1 MYAAEPQT
9 DYLDAALVTILQVH
23 QEQPLPGDI
32 LVFLTGQD
40 EIESLEKLLGQ
51 VNTASF
57 SPRYPSALHRPT
69 RAMWCAVHALL
80 GSRAYRMPIG
90 ACNPMLRPIH
100 PL

>member
-1 MYAAEPQT
+1 MLYVKGRQHPVKLMYAEEPQT

-51 VNTASF
+51 VNTA
-57 SPRYPSALHRPT
+57 
-69 RAMWCAVHALL
+69 CVHHL
-80 GSRAYRMPIG
+80 
-90 ACNPMLRPIH
+90 
-100 PL
+100 